1 MGGKRTRQ
9 KIARQLREA
18 RPPTKATAYP
28 TGAAIHCEAGCQLGV
43 SLSNVTVVDMPAAIS
58 TEGSTPFIT
67 TQNSQLLGQYF
78 GIIEHRRG
86 DIAMKITQ
94 NGGNIAGQAAGIS
107 AAHGSG
113 MEIVQNSGTISGTR
127 AIEERD
133 DPAIA
138 IIAARLPSASP
149 DAIQEAIAA
158 IRALRDRP
166 IAEQEAAVRN
176 GRLGKWVEAAK
187 DAAPEILGFLI
198 KTALAAL

>member
-1 MGGKRTRQ
+1 
-9 KIARQLREA
+9 
-18 RPPTKATAYP
+18 
-28 TGAAIHCEAGCQLGV
+28 
-43 SLSNVTVVDMPAAIS
+43 
-58 TEGSTPFIT
+58 
-67 TQNSQLLGQYF
+67 
-78 GIIEHRRG
+78 
-86 DIAMKITQ
+86 MKITQ